1 MGRYHEIHFYARVI
15 LTVKLTTL
23 FVINFG
29 FAQEMFNKFL
39 STEHRFEVLLPSE
52 PIIQEKMVP
61 SSIGS
66 LKNVS
71 FHVSSEEDKPNIY
84 YAVQLIYYPEG
95 SFIQDSMDMI
105 SEFLT
110 EAVSSIANTTRTGVV
125 YRNIL
130 TEGKYPSI
138 LYRLADNEKGIGFKG
153 KMILA
158 GSVFYSLQVMFE
170 KSKSLNKEMD
180 KFLNSFKIW

>member
-1 MGRYHEIHFYARVI
+1 MLQYQGIYFYAKFI
-15 LTVKLTTL
+15 LTVKLITL
-23 FVINFG
+23 FIINIG
-29 FAQEMFNKFL
+29 FTQDMFTKFI
-39 STEHRFEVLLPSE
+39 STEHRFEVLLPSA

-71 FHVSSEEDKPNIY
+71 FHVSSEENKPNIY

-95 SFIQDSMDMI
+95 SFILDSVDMI
-105 SEFLT
+105 IEFLT
-110 EAVSSIANTTRTGVV
+110 ETIISIANTTRTGVV
-125 YRNIL
+125 YKNIL

-153 KMILA
+153 KVMLA

-170 KSKSLNKEMD
+170 KNKSLNKEMD
-180 KFLNSFKIW
+180 IFLDSFKTW